1 MGGKTN
7 KLISQESRKYYSKE
21 SAEETKL
28 LAQGDDKFNR
38 ADDEFEEE
46 RAEENAYDAANA
58 EEIAERA
65 HLQRSRNMAR
75 YATKTG
81 NDTEEEE

>member
-1 MGGKTN
+1 MICLLLK
-7 KLISQESRKYYSKE
+7 ISLK
-21 SAEETKL
+21 
-28 LAQGDDKFNR
+28 
-38 ADDEFEEE
+38 
-46 RAEENAYDAANA
+46 ENAYDAANA